1 MNKFLFILLSLSIA
15 KNIFSELPEMV
26 IGEESIPPGIN
37 LIFEGAIKDDVSP
50 AEKFGYEKDSD
61 VHIEVLAN
69 WNQEAPSGSPVGG
82 FVAYLS
88 VKVDIINQTDLN
100 SKSISLLPHLNMS
113 DNLHYALNTKL
124 PGNRGDLYT
133 MKFLIEPPKKSDIG
147 LHFDWRQEVG
157 AYLPEAY
164 KFEYKD
170 LNFMAIASSSRR

>member
-69 WNQEAPSGSPVGG
+69 WNQDAPSGSPVE
-82 FVAYLS
+82 V
-88 VKVDIINQTDLN
+88 
-100 SKSISLLPHLNMS
+100 SLP
-113 DNLHYALNTKL
+113 
-124 PGNRGDLYT
+124 
-133 MKFLIEPPKKSDIG
+133 I
-147 LHFDWRQEVG
+147 
-157 AYLPEAY
+157 
-164 KFEYKD
+164 
-170 LNFMAIASSSRR
+170 